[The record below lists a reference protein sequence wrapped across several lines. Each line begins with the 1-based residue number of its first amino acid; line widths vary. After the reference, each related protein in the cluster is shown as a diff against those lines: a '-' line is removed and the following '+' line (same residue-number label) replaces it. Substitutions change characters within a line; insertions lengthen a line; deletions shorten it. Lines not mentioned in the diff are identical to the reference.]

1 MRTPRR
7 AGVVV
12 QCMVRAGT
20 AAGAWYGGVSVAAG
34 KTSLHKRG
42 THAGNTHKPGD
53 NGKQS
58 VYVRG
63 AIVRITVLHLQ
74 YKQRE
79 AEPCPEREGAHI
91 SRCEKRNTTKKI
103 KANHSLNITSEAVG
117 KKFDKRH
124 GATRRRTATQS
135 CSDQTHRRRNR
146 PGVSRKAPNIIPGL
160 QGTTASEAQ

>member
-1 MRTPRR
+1 MRTPRP

-53 NGKQS
+53 SGKQS

-79 AEPCPEREGAHI
+79 ANRVQNGKGRTSVDVKRETRQKK
-91 SRCEKRNTTKKI
+91 SR
-103 KANHSLNITSEAVG
+103 
-117 KKFDKRH
+117 
-124 GATRRRTATQS
+124 Q
-135 CSDQTHRRRNR
+135 
-146 PGVSRKAPNIIPGL
+146 II
-160 QGTTASEAQ
+160 A